1 MKLGVQDE
9 DTIIKVRYFELS
21 INLALIS
28 EKLTKVAEDSIKAVF
43 EMFFDL
49 DSLTQMSIMD
59 FVSII
64 GTKPWTK
71 NLITQSKF
79 LNKMFDY
86 YKQNDSYE
94 IVTNNLVVLAAHIY
108 SENPDL
114 FNALNEPSYLW
125 FFNNLVNSKSFK
137 D

>member
-1 MKLGVQDE
+1 
-9 DTIIKVRYFELS
+9 
-21 INLALIS
+21 
-28 EKLTKVAEDSIKAVF
+28 
-43 EMFFDL
+43 
-49 DSLTQMSIMD
+49 MD

-137 D
+137 DQETFCSCMNFFLKRKESIPHYFINNIEVL